1 MTWFHLLKPLFDL
14 FDINQFKYPLLTILT
29 ILETHCTLDSQI
41 HQTKSFEMISIHH
54 QSIYEEIEIHEIGLD
69 HSKHMLS
76 LVGSNFRFIV
86 FDWFAIS
93 RVGNYD

>member
-1 MTWFHLLKPLFDL
+1 
-14 FDINQFKYPLLTILT
+14 
-29 ILETHCTLDSQI
+29 
-41 HQTKSFEMISIHH
+41 MISIHH